1 MSCPHGSSV
10 GASLCPACIAQRL
23 AAQQWK
29 LRDVAASIARC
40 DHRRVHLEAHI
51 REDHTTAIAWC
62 GDCGALRV
70 NGHAWSLPRSARYAK
85 EVDDEM
91 TLWDQPHGPPP
102 GDSEPKN
109 VIPMKPRR

>member
-1 MSCPHGSSV
+1 MSCRHGSSPL
-10 GASLCPACIAQRL
+10 APCPTCIADRL

-40 DHRRVHLEAHI
+40 KHRHVLGAQSAVR
-51 REDHTTAIAWC
+51 TTGIVWC
-62 GDCGALRV
+62 RDCGAIRV
-70 NGHAWSLPRSARYAK
+70 TPEPWRQPESARYAK
-85 EVDDEM
+85 EVDDEL

-102 GDSEPKN
+102 GDSAPEN